1 MAADKTIEKAHLFE
15 PTILRSYDIR
25 GQVGNTL
32 FEKDAFFIGAG
43 LGQIIR
49 ENLGGTKPAKVGAK
63 VAVGRDGR
71 LTSPALA
78 AALIDGLV
86 FSGCHVLDIGVG
98 PTPMLYFA
106 DRYLECHG
114 AIQVTGSHN
123 PPDHNGF
130 KMVYDHQSF
139 FGEDIQKLSTI
150 CASGLTGFEGG
161 AEEKISVFDAYIE
174 RVMKGADFE
183 DSNIVWDAGNGAAG
197 PATDA
202 IIARAKGQHKG
213 LFTDIDGHFPNHHP
227 NPVDPKTLA
236 MLREEVLEAG
246 ADCGI
251 GFDGDGD
258 RIGVVDAKGRHIAG
272 DVLTAYLGLD
282 ILKKHPG
289 SDVIFD
295 SKSSRTAMALITEA
309 GGKAHLWKTGHSH
322 MKAKLREMQAPLA
335 GEMSGHI
342 FIADDYYGF
351 DDALFVAVRLI
362 TSMVRR
368 KQETGKTLTDFID
381 TLPAIFATPECHIP
395 CPDDKKFGVIETL
408 AQAFLNAL
416 PAKQINL
423 TDGVRITNEAGWC
436 LIRASNT
443 EGALVVRAEGQDAES
458 LAGFITLIKSHL
470 AKAGLVWDG
479 P

>member
-1 MAADKTIEKAHLFE
+1 MAVNKTVEKAHSFE

-25 GQVGNTL
+25 GRVGDTL

-49 ENLGGTKPAKVGAK
+49 ENLGGKKPVKI
-63 VAVGRDGR
+63 AVGRDGR
-71 LTSPALA
+71 ITSQKLA
-78 AALIDGLV
+78 TVLIDGLV
-86 FSGCHVLDIGVG
+86 FAGCQVLDIGVG

-139 FGEDIQKLSTI
+139 FGADIQKLGVL
-150 CASGLTGFEGG
+150 CASGLTGHDGG
-161 AEEKISVFDAYIE
+161 AEDKISVFDAYID
-174 RVMKGADFE
+174 RILKGADFGE
-183 DSNIVWDAGNGAAG
+183 ANIVWDAGNGAAG

-202 IIARAKGQHKG
+202 IIARATGQHKG
-213 LFTDIDGHFPNHHP
+213 MFTDIDGNFPNHHP

-236 MLREEVLEAG
+236 MLREEVLKAG

-272 DVLTAYLGLD
+272 DILTAYLGID

-295 SKSSRTAMALITEA
+295 VKSSRTAMALITEA
-309 GGKAHLWKTGHSH
+309 GGNAHLWKTGHSH
-322 MKAKLREMQAPLA
+322 MKAKLWEMQAPLA

-362 TSMVRR
+362 SFMSRR

-381 TLPAIFATPECHIP
+381 ALPVIFATQECHIA

-408 AQAFLNAL
+408 AHAFSDAL
-416 PAKQINL
+416 PAKQMNL
-423 TDGVRITNEAGWC
+423 TDGVRITSEKGWC

-443 EGALVVRAEGQDAES
+443 EAALVVRAEGQDAES
-458 LAGFITLIKSHL
+458 LAGFITLIKTQL
-470 AKAGLVWDG
+470 ANVGLVWDG

>member
-1 MAADKTIEKAHLFE
+1 MASHKTVDTAHLFE

-25 GQVGNTL
+25 GQVGKTL

-43 LGQIIR
+43 LGQLIR
-49 ENLGGTKPAKVGAK
+49 ENLGRTKLAKI
-63 VAVGRDGR
+63 AVGRDGR
-71 LTSPALA
+71 LTSPVLA

-86 FSGCHVLDIGVG
+86 FAGCKVFDIGVG

-130 KMVYDHQSF
+130 KMVCDHQSF
-139 FGEDIQKLSTI
+139 FGEDIQKLGML
-150 CASGLTGFEGG
+150 CASGLTGHDGG
-161 AEEKISVFDAYIE
+161 TQEKISVFDAYIE
-174 RVMKGADFE
+174 RIMKDADFG
-183 DSNIVWDAGNGAAG
+183 DANIIWDAGNGAAG

-202 IIARAKGQHKG
+202 IIARATGQHKG

-236 MLREEVLEAG
+236 MLRDEVLEAG

-282 ILKKHPG
+282 ILKKHPD
-289 SDVIFD
+289 SDIIFD
-295 SKSSRTAMALITEA
+295 VKSSLTAMAIITEA

-342 FIADDYYGF
+342 FIADDYFGF

-362 TSMVRR
+362 TSMTRR
-368 KQETGKTLTDFID
+368 KMETGKTLTDFID
-381 TLPAIFATPECHIP
+381 ALPAIFATPECHID
-395 CPDDKKFGVIETL
+395 CPDDQKFGVIKTL
-408 AQAFLNAL
+408 AHEFSNEL

-423 TDGVRITNEAGWC
+423 TDGVRITTEAGWC

-443 EGALVVRAEGQDAES
+443 EGALVVRAEGQDVES
-458 LAGFITLIKSHL
+458 LAGFVTLIKTQL
-470 AKAGLVWDG
+470 AKAGIVWEG

>member
-1 MAADKTIEKAHLFE
+1 MAVDKTIEKAHSFNS
-15 PTILRSYDIR
+15 TILRSYDIR
-25 GQVGNTL
+25 GTVGNTL

-43 LGQIIR
+43 LGQSLR
-49 ENLGGTKPAKVGAK
+49 ENLGGNKPAK

-71 LTSPALA
+71 LTSPELA
-78 AALIDGLV
+78 AALIEGLV
-86 FSGCHVLDIGVG
+86 FSGCQVLDIGVG

-130 KMVYDHQSF
+130 KMVYNHQSF
-139 FGEDIQKLSTI
+139 FGEDIQKLGAL
-150 CASGLTGFEGG
+150 CASGLKGYGGG

-174 RVMKGADFE
+174 RVMKDADFG
-183 DSNIVWDAGNGAAG
+183 DINVVWDAGNGAAG

-202 IIARAKGQHKG
+202 IIARATGQHKA

-236 MLREEVLEAG
+236 MLREEVLEVG

-272 DVLTAYLGLD
+272 DIITAYLGLD

-295 SKSSRTAMALITEA
+295 VKSSRTAMALITEA

-351 DDALFVAVRLI
+351 DDALFVAVKLI
-362 TSMVRR
+362 TSMTQR
-368 KQETGKTLTDFID
+368 KQETGKTLTEFID
-381 TLPAIFATPECHIP
+381 ALPAIFATPECHIV
-395 CPDDKKFGVIETL
+395 CPDDEKFGVIE
-408 AQAFLNAL
+408 AVAHAFSNAL

-423 TDGVRITNEAGWC
+423 TDGVRITTEAGWC

-443 EGALVVRAEGQDAES
+443 EGALVVRAEGQDPES
-458 LAGFITLIKSHL
+458 LEGFITLIQTQL
-470 AKAGLVWDG
+470 ANAGLVWDG

>member
-1 MAADKTIEKAHLFE
+1 MASHKSVDTAHLFE

-25 GQVGNTL
+25 GQVGKTL

-43 LGQIIR
+43 LGQLIR
-49 ENLGGTKPAKVGAK
+49 ENLGRTKLAKI
-63 VAVGRDGR
+63 AVGRDGR
-71 LTSPALA
+71 LTSPVLA

-86 FSGCHVLDIGVG
+86 FAGCKVFDIGVG

-130 KMVYDHQSF
+130 KMVCDHQSF
-139 FGEDIQKLSTI
+139 FGEDIQKLGTL
-150 CASGLTGFEGG
+150 CASGLTGHDGG
-161 AEEKISVFDAYIE
+161 TQEKMSVFDAYIE
-174 RVMKGADFE
+174 RIVKGADFG
-183 DSNIVWDAGNGAAG
+183 DANIIWDAGNGAAG

-202 IIARAKGQHKG
+202 IIARATGQHKG

-236 MLREEVLEAG
+236 MLRDEVLEAG

-282 ILKKHPG
+282 ILKKHPN
-289 SDVIFD
+289 SDIIFD
-295 SKSSRTAMALITEA
+295 VKSSLTAMAIITEA

-342 FIADDYYGF
+342 FIADDYFGF

-362 TSMVRR
+362 TSMTRR
-368 KQETGKTLTDFID
+368 KMETGKTLTDFID
-381 TLPAIFATPECHIP
+381 ALPAIFATPECHID
-395 CPDDKKFGVIETL
+395 CPDDQKFGVIKTL
-408 AQAFLNAL
+408 AHEFSNEL

-423 TDGVRITNEAGWC
+423 TDGVRITTEAGWC

-458 LAGFITLIKSHL
+458 LASFVTLIKTQL
-470 AKAGLVWDG
+470 AKAGIVWEG

>member
-1 MAADKTIEKAHLFE
+1 MASHKTVGTAHLFE

-25 GQVGNTL
+25 GQVGKTL

-43 LGQIIR
+43 LGQLIR
-49 ENLGGTKPAKVGAK
+49 ENLGRKKLAKI
-63 VAVGRDGR
+63 AVGRDGR
-71 LTSPALA
+71 LTSPVLA

-86 FSGCHVLDIGVG
+86 FAGCKVFDIGVG

-130 KMVYDHQSF
+130 KMVCDHQSY
-139 FGEDIQKLSTI
+139 FGEDIQKLGTL
-150 CASGLTGFEGG
+150 CASGLTGHDGG
-161 AEEKISVFDAYIE
+161 TQEKISVFDAYIE
-174 RVMKGADFE
+174 RIMKGADFG
-183 DSNIVWDAGNGAAG
+183 DVNIIWDAGNGAAG

-202 IIARAKGQHKG
+202 IIARTTGQHKG

-236 MLREEVLEAG
+236 MLRDEVLEAG

-282 ILKKHPG
+282 ILKKHPN
-289 SDVIFD
+289 SDIIFD
-295 SKSSRTAMALITEA
+295 VKSSLTAMAIITEA

-322 MKAKLREMQAPLA
+322 MKAKLRDMQAPLA

-342 FIADDYYGF
+342 FIADDYFGF

-362 TSMVRR
+362 TSMTRR
-368 KQETGKTLTDFID
+368 KMETGKTLTDFID
-381 TLPAIFATPECHIP
+381 ALPAIFATPECHID
-395 CPDDKKFGVIETL
+395 CPDDQKFGVIKTL
-408 AQAFLNAL
+408 AHEFSNEL

-423 TDGVRITNEAGWC
+423 TDGVRITTDAGWC

-458 LAGFITLIKSHL
+458 LAGFVTLIKTQL
-470 AKAGLVWDG
+470 AKAGIVWEG

>member
-1 MAADKTIEKAHLFE
+1 MASHKTVDTAHSFE

-25 GQVGNTL
+25 GQVGKTL

-43 LGQIIR
+43 LGQLIR
-49 ENLGGTKPAKVGAK
+49 ENLGRTKLAKI
-63 VAVGRDGR
+63 AVGRDGR
-71 LTSPALA
+71 LTSPVLA

-86 FSGCHVLDIGVG
+86 FAGCKVFDIGVG

-130 KMVYDHQSF
+130 KMVCDHQSF
-139 FGEDIQKLSTI
+139 FGEDIQKLGTL
-150 CASGLTGFEGG
+150 CASGLTGHDGG
-161 AEEKISVFDAYIE
+161 TQEKISVFDAYIE
-174 RVMKGADFE
+174 RIMKGADFG
-183 DSNIVWDAGNGAAG
+183 DANIIWDAGNGAAG

-202 IIARAKGQHKG
+202 IIARATGQHKG

-236 MLREEVLEAG
+236 MLRDEVLEAG

-282 ILKKHPG
+282 ILKKHPD
-289 SDVIFD
+289 SDIIFD
-295 SKSSRTAMALITEA
+295 VKSSLTAMAIITEA

-342 FIADDYYGF
+342 FIADDYFGF

-362 TSMVRR
+362 TSMTRR
-368 KQETGKTLTDFID
+368 KMETGKTLTDFID
-381 TLPAIFATPECHIP
+381 ALPAIFATPECHID
-395 CPDDKKFGVIETL
+395 CPDDQKFGVIKTL
-408 AQAFLNAL
+408 AHEFSNEL

-423 TDGVRITNEAGWC
+423 TDGVRITTEAGWC

-458 LAGFITLIKSHL
+458 LASFVTLIKTQL
-470 AKAGLVWDG
+470 AKAGIVWEG

>member
-1 MAADKTIEKAHLFE
+1 MASHKTVDTAHLFE

-25 GQVGNTL
+25 GQVGKTL

-43 LGQIIR
+43 LGQLIR
-49 ENLGGTKPAKVGAK
+49 ENLGRTKLAKI
-63 VAVGRDGR
+63 AVGRDGR
-71 LTSPALA
+71 LTSPVLA

-86 FSGCHVLDIGVG
+86 FAGCKVFDIGVG

-130 KMVYDHQSF
+130 KMVCDHQSF
-139 FGEDIQKLSTI
+139 FGEDIQKLGTL
-150 CASGLTGFEGG
+150 CASGLTGHDGG
-161 AEEKISVFDAYIE
+161 TQEKMSVFDAYIE
-174 RVMKGADFE
+174 RIVKGADFG
-183 DSNIVWDAGNGAAG
+183 DANIIWDAGNGAAG

-202 IIARAKGQHKG
+202 IIARATGQHKG

-236 MLREEVLEAG
+236 MLRDEVLEAG

-282 ILKKHPG
+282 ILKKHPN
-289 SDVIFD
+289 SDIIFD
-295 SKSSRTAMALITEA
+295 VKSSLTAMAIITEA

-342 FIADDYYGF
+342 FIADDYFGF

-362 TSMVRR
+362 TSMTRR
-368 KQETGKTLTDFID
+368 KMETGNTLTDFID
-381 TLPAIFATPECHIP
+381 ALPAIFATPECHID
-395 CPDDKKFGVIETL
+395 CPDDQKFRVIKTL
-408 AQAFLNAL
+408 AHEFSNAL

-423 TDGVRITNEAGWC
+423 TDGVRITTEAGWC
-436 LIRASNT
+436 LTS
-443 EGALVVRAEGQDAES
+443 
-458 LAGFITLIKSHL
+458 
-470 AKAGLVWDG
+470 
-479 P
+479 PP

>member
-1 MAADKTIEKAHLFE
+1 MASHKTVGTAHLFE

-25 GQVGNTL
+25 GQVGKTL

-43 LGQIIR
+43 LGQLIR
-49 ENLGGTKPAKVGAK
+49 ENLGRKKLAKI
-63 VAVGRDGR
+63 AVGRDGR
-71 LTSPALA
+71 LTSPVLA

-86 FSGCHVLDIGVG
+86 FAGCKVFDIGVG

-130 KMVYDHQSF
+130 KMVCDHQSY
-139 FGEDIQKLSTI
+139 FGEDIQKLGTL
-150 CASGLTGFEGG
+150 CASGLTGHDGG
-161 AEEKISVFDAYIE
+161 TQEKISVFDAYIE
-174 RVMKGADFE
+174 RIMKGADFG
-183 DSNIVWDAGNGAAG
+183 DVNIIWDAGNGAAG

-202 IIARAKGQHKG
+202 IIARTTGQHKG

-236 MLREEVLEAG
+236 MLRDEVLKAG

-282 ILKKHPG
+282 ILKKHPN
-289 SDVIFD
+289 SDIIFD
-295 SKSSRTAMALITEA
+295 VKSSLTAMAIITEA

-322 MKAKLREMQAPLA
+322 MKAKLRDMQAPLA

-342 FIADDYYGF
+342 FIADDYFGF

-362 TSMVRR
+362 TSMTRR
-368 KQETGKTLTDFID
+368 KMETGKTLTDFID
-381 TLPAIFATPECHIP
+381 ALPAIFATPECHID
-395 CPDDKKFGVIETL
+395 CPDDQKFGVIKTL
-408 AQAFLNAL
+408 AHEFSNEL

-423 TDGVRITNEAGWC
+423 TDGVRITTDAGWC

-458 LAGFITLIKSHL
+458 LAGFVTLIKTQL
-470 AKAGLVWDG
+470 AKAGIVWEG

>member
-1 MAADKTIEKAHLFE
+1 MASHKTVDTAHLFE

-25 GQVGNTL
+25 GQVGKTL

-43 LGQIIR
+43 LGQLIR
-49 ENLGGTKPAKVGAK
+49 ENLGRTKLAKI
-63 VAVGRDGR
+63 AVGRDGR
-71 LTSPALA
+71 LTSPVLA

-86 FSGCHVLDIGVG
+86 FAGCKVFDIGVG

-130 KMVYDHQSF
+130 KMVCDHQSF
-139 FGEDIQKLSTI
+139 FGEDIQKLGTL
-150 CASGLTGFEGG
+150 CASGLTGHDGG
-161 AEEKISVFDAYIE
+161 TQEKMSVFDAYIE
-174 RVMKGADFE
+174 RIVKGADFG
-183 DSNIVWDAGNGAAG
+183 DANIIWDAGNGAAG

-202 IIARAKGQHKG
+202 IIARATGQHKG

-236 MLREEVLEAG
+236 MLRDEVLEAG

-282 ILKKHPG
+282 ILKKHPN
-289 SDVIFD
+289 SDIIFD
-295 SKSSRTAMALITEA
+295 VKSSLTAMAIITEA

-342 FIADDYYGF
+342 FIADDYFGF

-362 TSMVRR
+362 TSMTRR
-368 KQETGKTLTDFID
+368 KMETGKTLTNFID
-381 TLPAIFATPECHIP
+381 ALPAIFATPECHID
-395 CPDDKKFGVIETL
+395 CPDDQKFGVIKTL
-408 AQAFLNAL
+408 AHEFSNEL

-423 TDGVRITNEAGWC
+423 TDGVRITTEAGWC

-458 LAGFITLIKSHL
+458 LASFVTLIKTQL
-470 AKAGLVWDG
+470 AKAGIVWEG